1 MRERPV
7 SDVPRWVLVLLV
19 VGLLVQGV
27 WHWHRPGP
35 AINAQA
41 LPSPPSIEALRIAS
55 VGDPWVTAKML
66 VIWLQAFDNQPG
78 ISIPFRDLDYDQVQ
92 GWLTR
97 SLELDPKGQY
107 PLLAASRLYGA
118 VPFEDKKRQ
127 MLDFVHQQFLLDPNR
142 RWQWLAHAAIMA
154 KHQLGDIDL
163 ALEYAEDITR
173 YATADTVPGWGKHMS
188 VVVLEDMGELE
199 AALRLTDKLLKSGLI
214 TGPHEIRFLGRK
226 LEELNAQRANAQE

>member
-214 TGPHEIRFLGRK
+214 TDPHEIRFLGRK